1 MRWRKSS
8 DLKSPVT
15 LTKARLAIQLATRHS
30 KLSAATNETRI
41 AKASHGLPP
50 CPGSRDRTSTRNLTP
65 YCVLTEQVTAPSTA
79 RMMTP

>member
-1 MRWRKSS
+1 MAEEFG
-8 DLKSPVT
+8 PQV
-15 LTKARLAIQLATRHS
+15 ARHLDEGKTRDPAGDPPQQIIGRHD
-30 KLSAATNETRI
+30 ETRI

-50 CPGSRDRTSTRNLTP
+50 CLGSRDRTSTRNLTP